1 MGNGLW
7 SFIGKIRFY
16 LVLGFGLMVIF
27 WFYLVLFF
35 DGLRH
40 REGGGL
46 FQAFLTEEPFGIAAL
61 FPLGEVSLVDGV
73 ATEILGEDEL
83 DFRQAIEPAHEPD
96 EAHAITEGE
105 IDLIADMGGQTS
117 NFSGASHGWLID
129 DG

>member
-7 SFIGKIRFY
+7 SFIGKIWFY
-16 LVLGFGLMVIF
+16 LVLGLRLRFIF

-61 FPLGEVSLVDGV
+61 FALGEVGLVDGV
-73 ATEILGEDEL
+73 AAEILGEDEL
-83 DFRQAIEPAHEPD
+83 DFRQAIEPAHQFD
-96 EAHAITEGE
+96 EAHAVAKGE
-105 IDLIADMGGQTS
+105 IDLIADMGGQTG
-117 NFSGASHGWLID
+117 NFSSASHGGLID
-129 DG
+129 NG